1 MAWPD
6 DIEVKDAD
14 NVKRALPVPNTNGR
28 RAADQSR
35 PTVWSDEDL
44 AAINLIA
51 TRLGE
56 VTDTDIATILEAIRG
71 FAASGATA
79 PKQDD
84 MLARFGNTNA
94 GAADSDTADASAF
107 ALFKRLLVRLST
119 LITSSG
125 GVEALLT
132 EIRDSTAPAPVETTL
147 KDASGLTNGNVS
159 QTGSGATQMVAAASG
174 ETTRLHRYTVTVP
187 GAGTVEIRDNTTAIR
202 KHIFPAAGGIVRE
215 FSDRPHAKTT
225 ANTALNFYWSGSG
238 EANIDF
244 EYVRSA

>member
-56 VTDTDIATILEAIRG
+56 VTDTDIANILEAIRG
-71 FAASGATA
+71 FAETGATFA
-79 PKQDD
+79 KQDD
-84 MLARFGNTNA
+84 MLARIGNTNA
-94 GAADSDTADASAF
+94 SAAGSDTADAAAI
-107 ALFKRLLVRLST
+107 ALFKRALQHLST
-119 LITSSG
+119 IITSNDG
-125 GVEALLT
+125 IETVLEQ
-132 EIRDSTAPAPVETTL
+132 IRDATDPAPVETSLLT
-147 KDASGLTNGNVS
+147 ASGLTSGNVS
-159 QTGSGATQMVAAASG
+159 RTGSGVTEMVAAASG
-174 ETTRLHRYTVTVP
+174 ETARLHRYAVTVP
-187 GAGTVEIRDNTTAIR
+187 GAGTVEIRDGSTAIR
-202 KHIFPAAGGIVRE
+202 KHVFPAAGGMVRE
-215 FSDRPHAKTT
+215 FSDRPYAKTT